1 MANAIPIRKYSL
13 SIKTHN
19 YITGNFDE
27 QFHELTKSHL
37 SIGFHYMII
46 LTENAATRIQQL
58 RSEIADD
65 SKYLRLFVETG
76 GCSGLEYGMS
86 FDDIKDDDVVEESQ
100 EIKFII
106 DPKSMVHLDGCR
118 VDFDDGLNGKGFEI
132 HNPNAQTTCGCGKSF
147 N

>member
-1 MANAIPIRKYSL
+1 MFCR
-13 SIKTHN
+13 
-19 YITGNFDE
+19 
-27 QFHELTKSHL
+27 
-37 SIGFHYMII
+37 MII
-46 LTENAATRIQQL
+46 LTKNAAARIRQL
-58 RSEIADD
+58 KSELSED

-86 FDDIKDDDVVEESQ
+86 FDEKKNDDVVEESQ
-100 EIKFII
+100 EIEFIV
-106 DPKSMVHLDGCR
+106 DPNSMNHLDGCS